1 MKMII
6 TKTKNFIL
14 FNNKTEKFNPVEIT
28 LIPSL
33 TISLSLTKTLV
44 AVSIN
49 LTLLSLTP
57 HWSLSLQEK
66 ITLSLLFSFLQLLSL
81 VKSLTIPKQRQWLF
95 TEEISII

>member
-1 MKMII
+1 MKLII

-57 HWSLSLQEK
+57 H
-66 ITLSLLFSFLQLLSL
+66 
-81 VKSLTIPKQRQWLF
+81 
-95 TEEISII
+95 

>member
-1 MKMII
+1 MKLII

-66 ITLSLLFSFLQLLSL
+66 ITLYLLFSFLPLLSL